1 MIRVN
6 DIYVDNIVNNIVINW
21 TCLEYGNIMNV
32 ETSGASS
39 KTAIAYGNGLTGGR
53 WPLFHIPPY
62 NYWVPH
68 KTILFIEER
77 IMSWTLHCP
86 RQYCKHIIFPK
97 GGVQASEK
105 MASDDLDR
113 MESYKTIIGNVARK
127 HDVDP
132 ALIAAVASRESRGGA
147 AISGTKGLGDNGNG
161 YGLMQVR
168 GLHLYSAAITYYHVK
183 GLMWCDKSISLI
195 MTHSSSL
202 KQPQYL
208 CLASTIL
215 WI

>member
-1 MIRVN
+1 
-6 DIYVDNIVNNIVINW
+6 
-21 TCLEYGNIMNV
+21 
-32 ETSGASS
+32 
-39 KTAIAYGNGLTGGR
+39 
-53 WPLFHIPPY
+53 
-62 NYWVPH
+62 
-68 KTILFIEER
+68 
-77 IMSWTLHCP
+77 
-86 RQYCKHIIFPK
+86 
-97 GGVQASEK
+97 

-215 WI
+215 